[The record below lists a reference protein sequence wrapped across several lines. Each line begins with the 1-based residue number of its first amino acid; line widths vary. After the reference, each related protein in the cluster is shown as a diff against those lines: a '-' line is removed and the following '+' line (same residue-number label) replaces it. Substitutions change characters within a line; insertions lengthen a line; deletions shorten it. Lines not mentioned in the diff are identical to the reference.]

1 MQTVGLCLFDWS
13 LAIWIDFQV
22 FEAIFLQKFGKTT
35 HNSQTGI
42 YQVSRQIE
50 QCKLMSLFHCF
61 LAIWIDLKQS
71 SFWQLIRNDLDL
83 DTQALFIDSF

>member
-42 YQVSRQIE
+42 YQVD
-50 QCKLMSLFHCF
+50 KLNNASWRAFFIVF
-61 LAIWIDLKQS
+61 LQ
-71 SFWQLIRNDLDL
+71 FE
-83 DTQALFIDSF
+83 